1 MLGSEKEIINEL
13 KFCLKRL
20 ETEKNREIK
29 FALYS
34 YIENLDGVLKTLGS
48 GFKIKRKDI
57 FKSEREYQKF
67 KNKFN
72 LYEKKFVSNF
82 CYYKDVH
89 SDFLNGIL
97 VRIEPSFYEKIEGCQ
112 YSEQSNAFS
121 RDEFITVFHDFCE
134 ELGIVYLFDSLIDKK
149 IISFDMNN
157 SDSKYYGLMLHNPL
171 NGNSHVLVNN
181 FSYNVDSMFTLAH
194 EMGHVYDTE
203 CFDSSSSV
211 SKYNKYMYNSLNI
224 EVVSKLFENL
234 LLDYLIKNNIRK
246 KVAIDKLIDD
256 LIIGHDNMFSTYIIS
271 LLDDEYIENDRY
283 KYMSNDYFSSLVS
296 KYINSKSGE
305 LNNISNYNLDL
316 IDDIVYT
323 YGDIISLFLKE
334 YVSSCKLSNSLEFNK
349 FMRERFNPFND
360 KFFDN
365 NGLTPKKYEEL
376 YKKRLELVKK

>member
-13 KFCLKRL
+13 KFCLKML
-20 ETEKNREIK
+20 ETEKNRDIK

-34 YIENLDGVLKTLGS
+34 YIENLEGVLKNLGRD
-48 GFKIKRKDI
+48 FKIKRKDI
-57 FKSEREYQKF
+57 FKNKREYQKF
-67 KNKFN
+67 KNRFN
-72 LYEKKFVSNF
+72 LYEKNFVSDF

-89 SDFLNGIL
+89 SDYLNEIL
-97 VRIEPSFYEKIEGCQ
+97 VRIEPLFYEKIEGCQ
-112 YSEQSNAFS
+112 YSQQSNVFS
-121 RDEFITVFHDFCE
+121 KDEFITIFHDFCE
-134 ELGIVYLFDSLIDKK
+134 ELGIAYLFDSLIDKK
-149 IISFDMNN
+149 IISFDMKNC
-157 SDSKYYGLMLHNPL
+157 DSKYYGLMLHNPL

-181 FSYNVDSMFTLAH
+181 FSYNVDSMFTLVH

-203 CFDSSSSV
+203 CFDSASSV

-224 EVVSKLFENL
+224 EVISKLFENL
-234 LLDYLIKNNIRK
+234 LLDYLIKNNIK
-246 KVAIDKLIDD
+246 KEVAIDKLIDD

-271 LLDDEYIENDRY
+271 LLNDEYIEKDRY
-283 KYMSNDYFSSLVS
+283 KDISNDHFSSLVS

-349 FMRERFNPFND
+349 FMKERFEDFSD
-360 KFFDN
+360 EFIIS
-365 NGLTPKKYEEL
+365 NGFSPKKYEKL

>member
-82 CYYKDVH
+82 CHYKDVH

-121 RDEFITVFHDFCE
+121 KDEFITVFHDFCE

-194 EMGHVYDTE
+194 EIGHVYDTE

-349 FMRERFNPFND
+349 FMSERFNPFND
-360 KFFDN
+360 KFIDN

>member
-112 YSEQSNAFS
+112 YSEQSNSFS
-121 RDEFITVFHDFCE
+121 KDEFITVFHDFCE
-134 ELGIVYLFDSLIDKK
+134 ELGIIYLFDSLIDKK

-171 NGNSHVLVNN
+171 NGNSHILVNN
-181 FSYNVDSMFTLAH
+181 FLYNVDSMFTLAH

-234 LLDYLIKNNIRK
+234 LLDYLIKNNIK
-246 KVAIDKLIDD
+246 KEVAIDKLIDD
-256 LIIGHDNMFSTYIIS
+256 LIIGHDNLFSTYIIS

-334 YVSSCKLSNSLEFNK
+334 YVSFCKLSNSLEFNK

-360 KFFDN
+360 KFIDN

>member
-1 MLGSEKEIINEL
+1 MLGSEKKIINEL

-112 YSEQSNAFS
+112 YSKQSNAFTKE
-121 RDEFITVFHDFCE
+121 EFITVFHDFCE

-157 SDSKYYGLMLHNPL
+157 YDSKYYGLMLHNPL

-203 CFDSSSSV
+203 CFNSSSSV

-234 LLDYLIKNNIRK
+234 LLDYLIKNNIK
-246 KVAIDKLIDD
+246 KEVAIDKLIDD

-349 FMRERFNPFND
+349 FMSERFNPFND
-360 KFFDN
+360 KFISD

>member
-1 MLGSEKEIINEL
+1 MLGSEKEIISEL

-20 ETEKNREIK
+20 ENEKNREIK
-29 FALYS
+29 FALYG
-34 YIENLDGVLKTLGS
+34 YIENLEGVLKNIGS
-48 GFKIKRKDI
+48 DFKINNRDTFENKKE
-57 FKSEREYQKF
+57 FQKF
-67 KNKFN
+67 KSRFN
-72 LYEKKFVSNF
+72 LYEKNFVNDF
-82 CYYKDVH
+82 CYYKDFH
-89 SDFLNGIL
+89 SDYLNDIL
-97 VRIEPSFYEKIEGCQ
+97 VRIEPLFYEKIEGCP
-112 YSEQSNAFS
+112 YSKQSNAFS
-121 RDEFITVFHDFCE
+121 KDEFITVFHDFCE
-134 ELGIVYLFDSLIDKK
+134 ELGIVYLFDSLVDKK
-149 IISFDMNN
+149 IITFDIDDF
-157 SDSKYYGLMLHNPL
+157 DSKYYGLMLHNPL

-203 CFDSSSSV
+203 CFNSSSSV

-234 LLDYLIKNNIRK
+234 LLDYLIKNNIK
-246 KVAIDKLIDD
+246 KEVAIDKLIDD

-349 FMRERFNPFND
+349 FMSERFNPFND
-360 KFFDN
+360 KFIDN